1 MMDIRRAAMPKIYR
15 KTQNY
20 AMNRALLTASS
31 MLLSF
36 ALVQPATAQIND
48 RDLLESSID
57 GQTAKIMEVNGL
69 PVRYYEAGEGEPL
82 ILLHGGRRSVFN
94 SANMWA
100 ANITG
105 LAKHF
110 HVYAVD
116 RLGYGL
122 SGMRE
127 DGDFRYAAEVE
138 FLDDFIEEM
147 GLDHVNLAGNSSGGA
162 LVLEY
167 GMAHPEKV
175 ITLTVAAV
183 GPQTEFFD
191 KPKGDVM
198 REACGAV
205 GGQMGW
211 SCWMSAMSHREGALD
226 QSFWEAS
233 QHMMSL
239 PSRRAV
245 AEAQLTAPTEEPNFW
260 VRRRTEWQ
268 AGGVHGLPILWTC
281 GSHDVLDWAAEEE
294 QASLKGCVAFSHTLG
309 ANNPNVKTIIYNK
322 AGHFPYRE
330 YPELFNNDLI
340 SFINYWD
347 DRRAR

>member
-1 MMDIRRAAMPKIYR
+1 MPKKHTIGG
-15 KTQNY
+15 KCTPS
-20 AMNRALLTASS
+20 LVSFTAAGL
-31 MLLSF
+31 LLSL
-36 ALVQPATAQIND
+36 ALGQSATAQISD
-48 RDLLESSID
+48 SDLRASSID
-57 GQTAKIMEVNGL
+57 EQSARVTEVSGI

-100 ANITG
+100 RNISG
-105 LAKHF
+105 LAERF

-138 FLDDFIEEM
+138 FLDDFVVAM
-147 GLDHVNLAGNSSGGA
+147 GLERVNLAGNSSGGA
-162 LVLEY
+162 LALEY
-167 GMAHPEKV
+167 GMTHPEKV
-175 ITLTVAAV
+175 ITLTVVAV
-183 GPQTEFFD
+183 GPQTEFFE

-211 SCWMSAMSHREGALD
+211 SCWMSAMTHPEGSLD

-233 QHMMSL
+233 QHMMLL
-239 PSRRAV
+239 PSRQAI
-245 AEAQLTAPTEEPNFW
+245 AEAQLMAPVEEPDFW
-260 VRRRTEWQ
+260 VNRRAEWRQ
-268 AGGVHGLPILWTC
+268 GGVHGLPILWAC

-294 QASLKGCVAFSHTLG
+294 NASLKGCVAFSHTLG
-309 ANNPNVKTIIYNK
+309 ANNPNVKTIIYNQ

-330 YPELFNNDLI
+330 YPDLFNNDLI
-340 SFINYWD
+340 SFIDYWGS
-347 DRRAR
+347 RRRR

>member
-1 MMDIRRAAMPKIYR
+1 MPGKYPAPGKYTVRVVSFAA
-15 KTQNY
+15 
-20 AMNRALLTASS
+20 AAL
-31 MLLSF
+31 LLSF
-36 ALVQPATAQIND
+36 ALAQSASAQVSAG
-48 RDLLESSID
+48 DLRASSID
-57 GQTAKIMEVNGL
+57 GHTAKRIDVNGI
-69 PVRYYEAGEGEPL
+69 PVRYYEAGEGEAV

-100 ANITG
+100 ANISG
-105 LAKHF
+105 LAERF

-138 FLDDFIEEM
+138 FLDAFIDAM
-147 GLDHVNLAGNSSGGA
+147 GLERVNLAGNSAGGA

-175 ITLTVAAV
+175 NTLTVAAV

-191 KPKGDVM
+191 KPKGEVM

-211 SCWMSAMSHREGALD
+211 SCWMSAMTHPEGALD
-226 QSFWEAS
+226 QAFWEAS

-239 PSRRAV
+239 PSRQAI
-245 AEAQLTAPTEEPNFW
+245 AAAQLTAPTEEPGFW
-260 VRRRTEWQ
+260 VNRRAEWRE
-268 AGGVHGLPILWTC
+268 GGVHGLPVLWAC
-281 GSHDVLDWAAEEE
+281 GSHDVLDWAAGEDN
-294 QASLKGCVAFSHTLG
+294 ASLKGCVAFSHTLG
-309 ANNPNVKTIIYNK
+309 TSNPNVKTIIYNQ
-322 AGHFPYRE
+322 AGHFLYRE
-330 YPELFNNDLI
+330 YPDLFNADLI
-340 SFINYWD
+340 SFIDYWN
-347 DRRAR
+347 DRGRR

>member
-1 MMDIRRAAMPKIYR
+1 MSEKKLREHKTTLTRSGPASLAA
-15 KTQNY
+15 
-20 AMNRALLTASS
+20 AGL
-31 MLLSF
+31 LLSLGL
-36 ALVQPATAQIND
+36 ADSASAQISD
-48 RDLLESSID
+48 RDLRASSID
-57 GQTAKIMEVNGL
+57 GHIAKSIDVNGI
-69 PVRYYEAGEGEPL
+69 PTRYYEAGSGEPL

-100 ANITG
+100 ANIAG
-105 LAKHF
+105 LAERF

-138 FLDDFIEEM
+138 FLDGFIEAM
-147 GLDHVNLAGNSSGGA
+147 GLERVNLAGNSSGGA

-175 ITLTVAAV
+175 NTVTVVAV
-183 GPQTEFFD
+183 GPQTESFD

-211 SCWMSAMSHREGALD
+211 SCWMSAMTHPEGTFD
-226 QSFWEAS
+226 QAFWEAS

-239 PSRRAV
+239 PSRQTI
-245 AEAQLTAPTEEPNFW
+245 AEAQLTAPTEEPGFW
-260 VRRRTEWQ
+260 VNRRADWRED
-268 AGGVHGLPILWTC
+268 GVHGLPILWAC

-294 QASLKGCVAFSHTLG
+294 NASLKGCVAFSHTLG
-309 ANNPNVKTIIYNK
+309 TNNSNVKTIIYNQ
-322 AGHFPYRE
+322 AGHFLYRE
-330 YPELFNNDLI
+330 YPDLFNKDLI
-340 SFINYWD
+340 SFVDYWND
-347 DRRAR
+347 QT